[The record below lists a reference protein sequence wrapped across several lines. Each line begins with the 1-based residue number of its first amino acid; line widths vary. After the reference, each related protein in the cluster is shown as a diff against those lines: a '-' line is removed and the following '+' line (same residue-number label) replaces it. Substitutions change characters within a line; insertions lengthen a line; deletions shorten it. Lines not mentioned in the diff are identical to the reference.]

1 MADCMAMPHTWE
13 EFLEDFKFV
22 DDKEVY
28 TNGAELISV
37 HRVKQMV
44 EYFFQTNEDGA
55 TRAMQEKMNYLMEEA
70 RYHSQQMRILEAQM
84 DVVRL
89 IFGKGHRIE

>member
-1 MADCMAMPHTWE
+1 MAEMMAMPNTWE
-13 EFLEDFKFV
+13 EFIEQFKFV

-37 HRVKQMV
+37 LRVKQMV
-44 EYFFQTNEDGA
+44 EHFFLTDDDGA
-55 TRAMQEKMNYLMEEA
+55 TRNMRDKMNYLMEEA

-89 IFGKGHRIE
+89 IFGRDYRNA